1 MIPPEVLS
9 WLAAPADFS
18 RGVAL
23 YAQLGGSEVYQQLF
37 ALGETSYSR
46 SVLEREVR
54 ALLEVE
60 PNLTV
65 DYLAEQRAQLR
76 DRAFR
81 QQVLNESLVPREP
94 DPVALATVR
103 AQLKR
108 ARDERSQLHAQL
120 TAPGLRRAD
129 RGRLALRICQLTTR
143 VLGLLA
149 DEAHVREHGRLPGP
163 LATAELTDAGEL
175 RRRLD
180 NLVALRAKVRRRPER
195 AGELPRLEADI
206 RLIRTKLNLPPRD

>member
-9 WLAAPADFS
+9 WLAVPADFA

-23 YAQLGGSEVYQQLF
+23 YAQLGGSPVYQQLF

-46 SVLEREVR
+46 DVLVRQLRQLCGGLPTPAAVPAPRALEHVAPVPALAGVR
-54 ALLEVE
+54 AE
-60 PNLTV
+60 
-65 DYLAEQRAQLR
+65 
-76 DRAFR
+76 
-81 QQVLNESLVPREP
+81 
-94 DPVALATVR
+94 
-103 AQLKR
+103 LKA

-129 RGRLALRICQLTTR
+129 RGRLALRICQLTPR

-149 DEAHVREHGRLPGP
+149 DEAHVQAFGRLPGP